1 MDTSKNNGPKKK
13 ERIVVTQNE
22 KDLLARF
29 AESTNKA
36 ITELTSLMTIA
47 ADHIAELKDCLLA
60 VNVRLT
66 DKEEM
71 DEAINNGFSDRLH
84 NLEKFN
90 DDKHGVWSKYQ
101 RNKEGEQ

>member
-1 MDTSKNNGPKKK
+1 VGMSKNNGPNKK

-22 KDLLARF
+22 KDLLAKF

-36 ITELTSLMTIA
+36 IKELTSLITIA
-47 ADHIAELKDCLLA
+47 ADQINDLK
-60 VNVRLT
+60 VRLT

-71 DEAINNGFSDRLH
+71 DEAIDESYNDRLH

-90 DDKHGVWSKYQ
+90 DDQAAVFNGVWSKYQ
-101 RNKEGEQ
+101 RNEEGGQ